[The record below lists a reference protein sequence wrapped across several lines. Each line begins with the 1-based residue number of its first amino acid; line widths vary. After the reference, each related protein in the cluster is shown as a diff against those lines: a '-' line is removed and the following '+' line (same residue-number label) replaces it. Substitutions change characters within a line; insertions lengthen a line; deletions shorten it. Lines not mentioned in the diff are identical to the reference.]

1 MRSLIAQ
8 GVVEADRG
16 CIEDKML
23 KLITLY
29 PIFKNQNLIIKL
41 QNFVNQKQN
50 IFRMFFQITFRFFF
64 YFKYL
69 ENY

>member
-8 GVVEADRG
+8 GVVEADKEY
-16 CIEDKML
+16 IEDKML
-23 KLITLY
+23 KLITTY

-41 QNFVNQKQN
+41 QNFVNQKLS
-50 IFRMFFQITFRFFF
+50 IFRIFFQITFRFFF

>member
-8 GVVEADRG
+8 GVVEAG
-16 CIEDKML
+16 KECIKDKML

-29 PIFKNQNLIIKL
+29 QIFKNQNFIIKL

-50 IFRMFFQITFRFFF
+50 ISRMFFKLLLGFSFILNT
-64 YFKYL
+64 
-69 ENY
+69 